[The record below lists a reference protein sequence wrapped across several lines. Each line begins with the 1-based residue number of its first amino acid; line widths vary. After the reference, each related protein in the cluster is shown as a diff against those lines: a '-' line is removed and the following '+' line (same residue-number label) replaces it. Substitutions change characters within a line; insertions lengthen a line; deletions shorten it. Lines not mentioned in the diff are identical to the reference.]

1 LFRCKFE
8 PVEHHYQNTVM
19 IFAQEIPLRPLYR
32 LLEDT
37 RYPRSAVG
45 RVLRLLLPRRWFGH
59 MLMIVGRRI

>member
-1 LFRCKFE
+1 
-8 PVEHHYQNTVM
+8 M